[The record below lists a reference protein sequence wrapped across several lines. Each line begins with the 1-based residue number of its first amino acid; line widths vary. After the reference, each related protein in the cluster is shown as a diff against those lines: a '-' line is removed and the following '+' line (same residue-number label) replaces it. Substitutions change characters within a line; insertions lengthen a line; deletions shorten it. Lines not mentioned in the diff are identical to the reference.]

1 MSKIIFI
8 DVDGTLLDYE
18 NKLPQSAV
26 IAIQQARA
34 NGHKVYICMDLEI
47 IHTNQYLYNNPF

>member
-8 DVDGTLLDYE
+8 DVDETLLDYE

-26 IAIQQARA
+26 KAIQQARA
-34 NGHKVYICMDLEI
+34 NGHKVYICTGRSKAEVYDYI
-47 IHTNQYLYNNPF
+47 WDIG

>member
-26 IAIQQARA
+26 TATQQARA
-34 NGHKVYICMDLEI
+34 NGHKVYICTGRSKAEVYDYI
-47 IHTNQYLYNNPF
+47 WDIG